1 MITRYQAFS
10 VARVITDNQK
20 VSKYHI
26 AIVIA
31 VLKDATRSIESQITV
46 IHWLRANGSG
56 PLSSGLRQKEIE
68 EELED
73 SLSHS
78 VATSLSHLEGI
89 DLVDSQ
95 RQRDV
100 AYAIADWHPDTVV
113 NGQVDDVASAGIE
126 ALIDELE
133 PLNPQSGETEVATDG
148 SGISLREVVADAFD
162 LHPQAVESHLRKG
175 DSVDRLNDAVEAIE
189 DSDDHEVG
197 DDYGEIKFRHE
208 AYRYRLSETAQ
219 TLYEL

>member
-1 MITRYQAFS
+1 MAHSHTE
-10 VARVITDNQK
+10 TT
-20 VSKYHI
+20 
-26 AIVIA
+26 IA
-31 VLKDATRSIESQITV
+31 VLKDATRSIESQIT
-46 IHWLRANGSG
+46 IAHWLRASGSG
-56 PLSSGLRQKEIE
+56 SLSDGLRQKEIE

-73 SLSHS
+73 SLPHS
-78 VATSLSHLEGI
+78 VGTSLSHLEDI

-113 NGQVDDVASAGIE
+113 NGQVDDVATAGIE

-133 PLNPQSGETEVATDG
+133 PLNPQKGETGVATDG

-175 DSVDRLNDAVEAIE
+175 ESVDRLNDAVEAIE
-189 DSDDHEVG
+189 ASDDHEVG
-197 DDYGEIKFRHE
+197 DDYGEIKFRYE